1 MLISLSLVPA
11 VNFSKKG
18 VYNLIDLEKLKPIIQ
33 PLLTEDNTESVI
45 KAIMEIDEKP
55 KDDSDIDALIA
66 EKVKE
71 AEDAA
76 KSDYNKR
83 LREMF
88 FGGEKPDE
96 NHENQ
101 KQKPI
106 KAADFAPE
114 TIGELEN
121 VPSIESLLMGES
133 ED

>member
-1 MLISLSLVPA
+1 M
-11 VNFSKKG
+11 
-18 VYNLIDLEKLKPIIQ
+18 IDLEKLKPIIQ

-55 KDDSDIDALIA
+55 KDETDIDALIA
-66 EKVKE
+66 AKVKE

-88 FGGEKPDE
+88 FGGENPDE
-96 NHENQ
+96 NHEKPKQ
-101 KQKPI
+101 KQI

-133 ED
+133 EE